1 MRLFLDILNFI
12 IFFSILISPY
22 YYEES
27 SFLRTF
33 LPYLATFIWF
43 TLVLAIGFK
52 VALSY
57 FLIVLYLAL
66 LFIYFSDGIEFNT
79 LIGLFLGIVAS
90 VLLFFSRGMNL
101 KNE

>member
-12 IFFSILISPY
+12 IFFSILIGPY
-22 YYEES
+22 YSEL
-27 SFLRTF
+27 SFLKTF
-33 LPYLATFIWF
+33 LPYLVTFIWF

-57 FLIVLYLAL
+57 FLMALYFSL
-66 LFIYFSDGIEFNT
+66 LFIYFSDGIERDA
-79 LIGLFLGIVAS
+79 LIGLFFGIVAS
-90 VLLFFSRGMNL
+90 VLLYFSRGMNL

>member
-1 MRLFLDILNFI
+1 M
-12 IFFSILISPY
+12 
-22 YYEES
+22 
-27 SFLRTF
+27 
-33 LPYLATFIWF
+33 ATFIWF

-57 FLIVLYLAL
+57 FLIALYFAL
-66 LFIYFSDGIEFNT
+66 LFIYFSYGIELEA

>member
-33 LPYLATFIWF
+33 LPYLLTFICF

-66 LFIYFSDGIEFNT
+66 LFIYFSDGIEFNA
-79 LIGLFLGIVAS
+79 LISLFLGIVAS
-90 VLLFFSRGMNL
+90 ILLFFSRGMNL